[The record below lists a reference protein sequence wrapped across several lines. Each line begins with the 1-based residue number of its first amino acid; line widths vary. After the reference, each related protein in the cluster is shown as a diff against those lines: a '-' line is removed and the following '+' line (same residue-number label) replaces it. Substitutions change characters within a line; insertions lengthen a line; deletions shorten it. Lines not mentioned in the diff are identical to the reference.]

1 MVSAYSYGSL
11 GSGISVTWM
20 AVISGGTV
28 PFGILRD
35 LGGTQVAVTSTQ
47 VSLGGGAAPSTA
59 TLGRWR
65 RPRSSSSACG

>member
-1 MVSAYSYGSL
+1 
-11 GSGISVTWM
+11 
-20 AVISGGTV
+20 
-28 PFGILRD
+28 LRD

-47 VSLGGGAAPSTA
+47 VSSGGGAAPSTA